1 MGTGGE
7 TILET
12 LAPMDAGYMGA
23 PFLRGQVNETDAE
36 MFGMDFGYMGAPF
49 VVWSNYT

>member
-36 MFGMDFGYMGAPF
+36 MYGMDFGYLGAPF
-49 VVWSNYT
+49 VTWSNDT